1 VTERLDFA
9 WEYDITPLAT
19 FRMLTRLEQLNER
32 AKHLGHEGHSVLE
45 LRERQN
51 TFRMVTQR
59 RVDPELAAWGPR
71 FFSSKNM
78 VTQTHVWHPPSWDG
92 ARGYDATV
100 EIGGISI
107 SITGG
112 GKLLPVTAARTRY
125 TLTLTL
131 ESSGR
136 LAGSKL
142 ENGVAAVLKANIDAE
157 HDFRERWLERQTL
170 PGF

>member
-1 VTERLDFA
+1 
-9 WEYDITPLAT
+9 
-19 FRMLTRLEQLNER
+19 
-32 AKHLGHEGHSVLE
+32 
-45 LRERQN
+45 
-51 TFRMVTQR
+51 
-59 RVDPELAAWGPR
+59 
-71 FFSSKNM
+71 
-78 VTQTHVWHPPSWDG
+78 
-92 ARGYDATV
+92 V